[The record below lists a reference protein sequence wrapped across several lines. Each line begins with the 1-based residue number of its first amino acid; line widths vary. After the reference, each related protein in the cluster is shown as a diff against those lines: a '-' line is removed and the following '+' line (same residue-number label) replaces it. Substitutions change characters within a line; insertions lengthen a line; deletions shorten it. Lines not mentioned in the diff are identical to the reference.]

1 MLSRFYRHVAIGRES
16 IAGRKLSVWNVRRC
30 RSSILQFSTII
41 TQNHDFQYTPEV
53 LDALSTNRPV
63 VALESTIITHGM
75 PYPQNLATALEVEKI
90 VREHGSIPATI
101 AIIDGT
107 IHIGLS
113 QNALER
119 LSMMGRK
126 ARKTSRRDLALV
138 TSQNLTG
145 ATTVAATMV
154 IAHRAGIKV
163 FVTGGIGGVHR
174 DGEKTLD
181 ISADLTELSKTPVT
195 VVCAGVKSIL
205 DIERTLEYL
214 ETQGVPVV
222 TFGECDEFP
231 AFFTAKSGFK
241 SPSNLKS
248 VEECAKLIAANS
260 KLELENGIVIAVPI
274 PKDES
279 ANASHI
285 QSAIEAALAQA
296 KTEGIKGK
304 DVTPFLLERVE
315 KITTGKSLTANVA
328 LVKNNAK
335 IGSQIA
341 ACLANLTRSK
351 RFEDMSKNG
360 HGDETS
366 IFVKSGGDSDSAI
379 KVKSSKASPQP
390 SVLTVGGAAVDITA
404 TSLNV
409 TLETSTPGKIRTSL
423 GGVGRNIAETVHRLG
438 VKSVLIST
446 VGDDLLG
453 RWFLDETRKIGM
465 CMDELQVSKS
475 HRTAVYSAIHK
486 SNGSLYCAIA
496 DMEYAIDVEKVKKA
510 IDKSKPSVVCID
522 GNLDSNTASAIL
534 CYCFDK
540 GIPTFFEPTS
550 VSKSLRW
557 FADRDITK
565 TMKNRLGYISPN
577 IHELEAMDLALTSMS
592 GRWLDQGL
600 DLLTIKQKIAK
611 QHEILMALKD
621 EKILSRS
628 VSLLLIASTII
639 VKLGERGALLVQLID
654 KGKGLQEQLV
664 SSKLNS
670 VIKLDDERTM
680 RVKYFQPALVENS
693 SIINV
698 TGAGDSFVGT
708 VLAGLSIYG
717 EKELDR
723 IIDVAQRVAILS
735 LQTHSSISEKLNA
748 SFLKLD

>member
-1 MLSRFYRHVAIGRES
+1 M
-16 IAGRKLSVWNVRRC
+16 
-30 RSSILQFSTII
+30 SSSLQFSTII
-41 TQNHDFQYTPEV
+41 PQSHDFQYAPEV

-90 VREHGSIPATI
+90 VREHGSIPATV

-107 IHIGLS
+107 VHIGLS

-119 LSMMGRK
+119 LSMMGRN

-145 ATTVAATMV
+145 ATTVSATMV

-181 ISADLTELSKTPVT
+181 ISADLTELSKTPVA

-285 QSAIEAALAQA
+285 QSAIGAALVQA
-296 KTEGIKGK
+296 KAEGIRGK

-315 KITTGKSLTANVA
+315 QITMGKSLTANVA

-341 ACLANLTRSK
+341 ACLVNLTRSK
-351 RFEDMSKNG
+351 RFKDMNKNG
-360 HGDETS
+360 QGDETS
-366 IFVKSGGDSDSAI
+366 VFVENVLKSGGDSNHANE
-379 KVKSSKASPQP
+379 VKSSKVSPQP

-404 TSLNV
+404 TSSNV
-409 TLETSTPGKIRTSL
+409 SLETSSPGRIRTSL

-438 VKSVLIST
+438 VKSILVST

-453 RWFLDETRKIGM
+453 QWFLDETRKIGM

-475 HRTAVYSAIHK
+475 HRTAMYSAIHK

-496 DMEYAIDVEKVKKA
+496 DMEFAIDAEKVKKA
-510 IDKSKPSVVCID
+510 IDKSKPSIVCVD
-522 GNLDSNTASAIL
+522 GNLDPNSASAIL
-534 CYCFDK
+534 GYCFDA

-557 FADRDITK
+557 FADHDIAK
-565 TMKNRLGYISPN
+565 RIKSRLAYISPN
-577 IHELEAMDLALTSMS
+577 IHELEAMDLALTSMF

-600 DLLTIKQKIAK
+600 DLLTIKQKIARE
-611 QHEILMALKD
+611 HEILMALKD
-621 EKILSRS
+621 DKILSRS
-628 VSLLLIASTII
+628 VSLLLIASTVI

-654 KGKGLQEQLV
+654 NSRDLQEQLV
-664 SSKLNS
+664 PSKWNG
-670 VIKLDDERTM
+670 VIQLDDKRTV
-680 RVKYFQPALVENS
+680 RVKYFQPASVENS

-708 VLAGLSIYG
+708 VLAGLAIYG

-723 IIDVAQRVAILS
+723 IIDVAQRVAVLS

-748 SFLKLD
+748 GLLKLD